1 MAKKNETKLSA
12 AFVKRLK
19 SMGFN
24 CKSEEDA
31 RKQLLAALEKEGID
45 GMEDES
51 LQTLIDMVSGWRE
64 NGDPEED
71 VVDETEDD
79 EEEVDEDEQDAED
92 LADEVEE
99 EDAAEEEDNSED
111 EESDE
116 EADDAE
122 EEVEYTDEEE
132 DDEEPEEE
140 RKPAKKAPKKSQV
153 KKSEEPKKKAATTTK
168 KAAEKK
174 PAKRGSKKLDPKN
187 NADDRQALIDAF
199 SKMFPTDTYL
209 YAFVINGVSIK
220 YIGKNSKRG
229 VFLYD
234 NLTRHDDGTITGNL
248 YLNTMTKETDKLDEL
263 GIDYQLCWTN
273 APFVKAVSIEEANE
287 ILEKV
292 FDIITS
298 FVNKVDKRLGDNR
311 KKMEESLEKAGKKS
325 EKPAAKKKATKP
337 APEPEVD
344 DEEEDDEEVEE
355 QEVKKPVK
363 KATAKKSATKKTK
376 K

>member
-12 AFVKRLK
+12 AFAKQLK
-19 SMGFN
+19 GMGFN

-51 LQTLIDMVSGWRE
+51 LQTLIDMVSGWRDTE
-64 NGDPEED
+64 DPDEE
-71 VVDETEDD
+71 VDETEED

-99 EDAAEEEDNSED
+99 EDAEEEGNDDD

-116 EADDAE
+116 TEEDE
-122 EEVEYTDEEE
+122 EEVDAE
-132 DDEEPEEE
+132 DEEPEEE
-140 RKPAKKAPKKSQV
+140 QKPAKKATKKPV
-153 KKSEEPKKKAATTTK
+153 AKKSEKKAATTAK

-174 PAKRGSKKLDPKN
+174 PSKRSKKLDPKN
-187 NADDRQALIDAF
+187 NDDDRQALIDAF
-199 SKMFPTDTYL
+199 SKMFPTDKYL

-234 NLTRHDDGTITGNL
+234 NLTRHEDGTISGNL

-273 APFVKAVSIEEANE
+273 APFVKAVTIEEANDV
-287 ILEKV
+287 LEKV

-298 FVNKVDKRLGDNR
+298 FVDKVDKRLGDNR
-311 KKMEESLEKAGKKS
+311 KKMEESLKKAGKKS
-325 EKPAAKKKATKP
+325 EKSAAKKKATKP

-344 DEEEDDEEVEE
+344 DEEEDDE
-355 QEVKKPVK
+355 QEVKKPAK
-363 KATAKKSATKKTK
+363 KTVTKKSATKKTK

>member
-12 AFVKRLK
+12 AFVKQLK

-64 NGDPEED
+64 TEDLDEDDVDEEED
-71 VVDETEDD
+71 DA
-79 EEEVDEDEQDAED
+79 EEVDEDEQDAED

-99 EDAAEEEDNSED
+99 EDAAAAEEEDNSED
-111 EESDE
+111 EEAEDADDE
-116 EADDAE
+116 ETDDEEDDAE
-122 EEVEYTDEEE
+122 DDEVEEQEVK
-132 DDEEPEEE
+132 
-140 RKPAKKAPKKSQV
+140 KPAKKTTAKKSES
-153 KKSEEPKKKAATTTK
+153 KSEEPKKKASTATK
-168 KAAEKK
+168 KVSEK
-174 PAKRGSKKLDPKN
+174 PAKRSKKLDPKN

-234 NLTRHDDGTITGNL
+234 NITRHNDGTITGNL

-287 ILEKV
+287 ILSKV

-325 EKPAAKKKATKP
+325 EKPAAKKVKSAKP

-344 DEEEDDEEVEE
+344 DEEEDDEVEE
-355 QEVKKPVK
+355 QEVKKPAK
-363 KATAKKSATKKTK
+363 KTVVKKSATKKTK

>member
-12 AFVKRLK
+12 AFAKQLK
-19 SMGFN
+19 GMGFN

-51 LQTLIDMVSGWRE
+51 LQTLIDMVSGWRDIE
-64 NGDPEED
+64 DTDEEL
-71 VVDETEDD
+71 DETEED
-79 EEEVDEDEQDAED
+79 EKEVDEDEQDAED
-92 LADEVEE
+92 LADEVED
-99 EDAAEEEDNSED
+99 EDAEEEDD
-111 EESDE
+111 EESDETEEEDEE

-122 EEVEYTDEEE
+122 
-132 DDEEPEEE
+132 DEEPEEE
-140 RKPAKKAPKKSQV
+140 QKPAKKTTKKSV
-153 KKSEEPKKKAATTTK
+153 AKKSEKKAATTTK
-168 KAAEKK
+168 KAAAKK
-174 PAKRGSKKLDPKN
+174 PSKRNSKKLDPKN
-187 NADDRQALIDAF
+187 DEDDRKALINGF

-209 YAFVINGVSIK
+209 YAFVINGVSVK

-234 NLTRHDDGTITGNL
+234 NVTRHEDGTISGNL

-273 APFVKAVSIEEANE
+273 APFVKAVTIDEAND

-292 FDIITS
+292 FEIITS

-311 KKMEESLEKAGKKS
+311 KKMEESLENAGKKS
-325 EKPAAKKKATKP
+325 EKPATKKKATKP
-337 APEPEVD
+337 TSESEAD
-344 DEEEDDEEVEE
+344 DEVEE
-355 QEVKKPVK
+355 QEVKKPAK
-363 KATAKKSATKKTK
+363 KTVAKKSAAKKTK

>member
-12 AFVKRLK
+12 AFAKQLK
-19 SMGFN
+19 GMGFN

-51 LQTLIDMVSGWRE
+51 LQTLIDMVSGWRDTE
-64 NGDPEED
+64 DPDEES
-71 VVDETEDD
+71 DETEED

-99 EDAAEEEDNSED
+99 EDAEEEGN
-111 EESDE
+111 EESDETEEDEE

-122 EEVEYTDEEE
+122 
-132 DDEEPEEE
+132 DEEPEEE
-140 RKPAKKAPKKSQV
+140 QKPAKKATKKPV
-153 KKSEEPKKKAATTTK
+153 AKKSEEPKKKAATTAK

-174 PAKRGSKKLDPKN
+174 PSKRNSKKLNPKN
-187 NADDRQALIDAF
+187 NEDDRQALIDAF

-234 NLTRHDDGTITGNL
+234 NLTRHEDGTISGNL

-263 GIDYQLCWTN
+263 GIDYQLCWTK
-273 APFVKAVSIEEANE
+273 APFVKAVTIEEAND

-292 FDIITS
+292 FEIITS

-325 EKPAAKKKATKP
+325 EKSAAKKATKP
-337 APEPEVD
+337 APESEVD
-344 DEEEDDEEVEE
+344 DEEEDDEVEE
-355 QEVKKPVK
+355 QEVKKPAK
-363 KATAKKSATKKTK
+363 KTVTKKSATKKTK

>member
-12 AFVKRLK
+12 AFAKQLK
-19 SMGFN
+19 GMGFN

-51 LQTLIDMVSGWRE
+51 LQTLIDMVSGWRDTE
-64 NGDPEED
+64 DPTDED
-71 VVDETEDD
+71 VDETEED

-99 EDAAEEEDNSED
+99 EDAEDD
-111 EESDE
+111 EADDSSDETEGDEE

-122 EEVEYTDEEE
+122 EE
-132 DDEEPEEE
+132 EPAQKATK
-140 RKPAKKAPKKSQV
+140 KPVA
-153 KKSEEPKKKAATTTK
+153 KKSEETKKKASTTTK

-174 PAKRGSKKLDPKN
+174 PSKRNSKKLDPKN
-187 NADDRQALIDAF
+187 NDDDRQALIDAF

-234 NLTRHDDGTITGNL
+234 NLTRHEDGTISGNL

-273 APFVKAVSIEEANE
+273 APFVKAVTIDEAND

-325 EKPAAKKKATKP
+325 EKPATKKKATKP

-344 DEEEDDEEVEE
+344 DEEEDDEEEE
-355 QEVKKPVK
+355 QEVKKP
-363 KATAKKSATKKTK
+363 AKKTVSKKTK

>member
-1 MAKKNETKLSA
+1 MAKKNETKLNA
-12 AFVKRLK
+12 AFAKQLK

-64 NGDPEED
+64 NENPEEDD
-71 VVDETEDD
+71 VVDETDDD

-111 EESDE
+111 EEPEE

-122 EEVEYTDEEE
+122 DEVEEDTDEEE

-140 RKPAKKAPKKSQV
+140 QKPAKKAPKKSQP

-168 KAAEKK
+168 KATEKK

-344 DEEEDDEEVEE
+344 DEEEDDEVEE
-355 QEVKKPVK
+355 QEVKKPAK
-363 KATAKKSATKKTK
+363 KATAKKTKK
-376 K
+376 

>member
-12 AFVKRLK
+12 AFAKQLK
-19 SMGFN
+19 GMGFN

-51 LQTLIDMVSGWRE
+51 LQTLIDMVSGWRDTE
-64 NGDPEED
+64 DPTDED
-71 VVDETEDD
+71 VDETEED

-99 EDAAEEEDNSED
+99 EDAEDD
-111 EESDE
+111 EADDSSDETEGDEE

-122 EEVEYTDEEE
+122 EE
-132 DDEEPEEE
+132 EPAQKATK
-140 RKPAKKAPKKSQV
+140 KPVA
-153 KKSEEPKKKAATTTK
+153 KKSEEPKKKASTTTK

-174 PAKRGSKKLDPKN
+174 PSKRNSKKLDPKN
-187 NADDRQALIDAF
+187 NDDDRQALIDAF

-234 NLTRHDDGTITGNL
+234 NLTRHEDGTISGNL

-273 APFVKAVSIEEANE
+273 APFVKAVTIDEAND

-325 EKPAAKKKATKP
+325 EKPATKKKATKP

-344 DEEEDDEEVEE
+344 DEEEE
-355 QEVKKPVK
+355 QEVKKP
-363 KATAKKSATKKTK
+363 AKKTVSKKTK

>member
-12 AFVKRLK
+12 AFAKQLK
-19 SMGFN
+19 GMGFN

-51 LQTLIDMVSGWRE
+51 LQTLIDMVSGWRDTE
-64 NGDPEED
+64 DPNEE
-71 VVDETEDD
+71 VDETEED

-92 LADEVEE
+92 LADEVED
-99 EDAAEEEDNSED
+99 EDAEEEGNDDE
-111 EESDE
+111 EESDETEEDEE

-122 EEVEYTDEEE
+122 EEQ
-132 DDEEPEEE
+132 
-140 RKPAKKAPKKSQV
+140 KPAKKATKKPV
-153 KKSEEPKKKAATTTK
+153 AKKSEEPKKKAATTTK

-174 PAKRGSKKLDPKN
+174 PSKRNSKKLDPKN
-187 NADDRQALIDAF
+187 NEDDRQALIDAF

-234 NLTRHDDGTITGNL
+234 NLTRHEDGTISGNL

-273 APFVKAVSIEEANE
+273 APFVKAVTIEEAND

-292 FDIITS
+292 FEIITS

-325 EKPAAKKKATKP
+325 EKPATKKKATKP

-344 DEEEDDEEVEE
+344 DEEEDDEVEE
-355 QEVKKPVK
+355 QEVKKPAK
-363 KATAKKSATKKTK
+363 KTVAKKSAAKKAK

>member
-1 MAKKNETKLSA
+1 MAKKNETKLNA
-12 AFVKRLK
+12 AFAKQLK
-19 SMGFN
+19 GMGFN

-51 LQTLIDMVSGWRE
+51 LQTLIDMVSGWR
-64 NGDPEED
+64 DTEEVD
-71 VVDETEDD
+71 EEVDETEED

-99 EDAAEEEDNSED
+99 AEEEAND
-111 EESDE
+111 EEEESEETDE
-116 EADDAE
+116 EDEADDAE
-122 EEVEYTDEEE
+122 EE
-132 DDEEPEEE
+132 EPEEE
-140 RKPAKKAPKKSQV
+140 QKPAKKATKKTV
-153 KKSEEPKKKAATTTK
+153 AKKKDEPKKKSATTAK

-174 PAKRGSKKLDPKN
+174 PSKRNSKKLDPKHSE
-187 NADDRQALIDAF
+187 DDRQALIDAF

-209 YAFVINGVSIK
+209 YAFVVNGVSIK

-234 NLTRHDDGTITGNL
+234 NLTRHEDGTISGNL

-273 APFVKAVSIEEANE
+273 APFVKAVTIEEAND

-292 FDIITS
+292 FETITS

-325 EKPAAKKKATKP
+325 EKTATKKKATKP
-337 APEPEVD
+337 APDPEID
-344 DEEEDDEEVEE
+344 DEEEDEEVEE
-355 QEVKKPVK
+355 QEVKKPAK
-363 KATAKKSATKKTK
+363 KTAAKKSVAKKTK

>member
-12 AFVKRLK
+12 AFAKQLK
-19 SMGFN
+19 GMGFN

-31 RKQLLAALEKEGID
+31 RKQLLDALEKEGID

-51 LQTLIDMVSGWRE
+51 LQTLIDMVSGWRDTE
-64 NGDPEED
+64 DPDEE
-71 VVDETEDD
+71 VDETDEED
-79 EEEVDEDEQDAED
+79 EEVDEDEQDAED

-99 EDAAEEEDNSED
+99 EYAEKFDNDDE
-111 EESDE
+111 EESDETEEDEE

-122 EEVEYTDEEE
+122 EE
-132 DDEEPEEE
+132 EPEEE
-140 RKPAKKAPKKSQV
+140 QKPAKKATKKTV
-153 KKSEEPKKKAATTTK
+153 DKKSEEPKKKAATTTE

-174 PAKRGSKKLDPKN
+174 PSKRNSKKLDPKN
-187 NADDRQALIDAF
+187 NEDDRQALIDAF
-199 SKMFPTDTYL
+199 SKMFPTDKYL

-234 NLTRHDDGTITGNL
+234 NLTRHEDGTISGNL

-273 APFVKAVSIEEANE
+273 APFVKAVTIDEAND

-292 FDIITS
+292 FEIITS

-311 KKMEESLEKAGKKS
+311 KKMEESLEKAGNKS
-325 EKPAAKKKATKP
+325 EKPVAKKNTKP
-337 APEPEVD
+337 APES
-344 DEEEDDEEVEE
+344 DEEEDDGVEE

-363 KATAKKSATKKTK
+363 KTVTKKSVAKKTK

>member
-12 AFVKRLK
+12 AFAKQLK
-19 SMGFN
+19 GMGFN

-51 LQTLIDMVSGWRE
+51 LQTLIDMVSGWRDTE
-64 NGDPEED
+64 DSEEE
-71 VVDETEDD
+71 VDETEED

-99 EDAAEEEDNSED
+99 EDAEEEEAETDEDDADEIEED
-111 EESDE
+111 EEE
-116 EADDAE
+116 VDDAE
-122 EEVEYTDEEE
+122 EE
-132 DDEEPEEE
+132 EPEEE
-140 RKPAKKAPKKSQV
+140 QKPAKKATKKSTA
-153 KKSEEPKKKAATTTK
+153 KKSEEPKKKAATTK

-174 PAKRGSKKLDPKN
+174 HSKRNSKKLDPKN
-187 NADDRQALIDAF
+187 NDDDRQALIDAF

-209 YAFVINGVSIK
+209 YAFVVNGVSIK

-234 NLTRHDDGTITGNL
+234 NVTRHEDGTISGNL

-273 APFVKAVSIEEANE
+273 APFVKAVTIEEANDL
-287 ILEKV
+287 LEKV
-292 FDIITS
+292 FEIITS

-325 EKPAAKKKATKP
+325 EKTVEKKKATKQVP
-337 APEPEVD
+337 KSKVD
-344 DEEEDDEEVEE
+344 DEEEDDEVEE
-355 QEVKKPVK
+355 QEVKKSSKKTAVK
-363 KATAKKSATKKTK
+363 KSVTKKTK

>member
-12 AFVKRLK
+12 AFAKQLK
-19 SMGFN
+19 GMGFN

-51 LQTLIDMVSGWRE
+51 LQTLIDMVSGWRDTE
-64 NGDPEED
+64 DPDEE
-71 VVDETEDD
+71 VDETEED

-99 EDAAEEEDNSED
+99 EDAEEAETEED

-116 EADDAE
+116 TEDE
-122 EEVEYTDEEE
+122 EEETEEDEEETDEE
-132 DDEEPEEE
+132 DEEPEEE
-140 RKPAKKAPKKSQV
+140 QKPAKKATKKSV
-153 KKSEEPKKKAATTTK
+153 AEKPKKKETVTTK
-168 KAAEKK
+168 EAVEKK
-174 PAKRGSKKLDPKN
+174 PSKRNSKKLDPKN
-187 NADDRQALIDAF
+187 NENDRQELIDAF

-234 NLTRHDDGTITGNL
+234 NLTRHEDGTISGNL

-273 APFVKAVSIEEANE
+273 APFVKAVTPEEAND

-292 FDIITS
+292 FEIITS
-298 FVNKVDKRLGDNR
+298 FVSKVDKRLGDNR

-325 EKPAAKKKATKP
+325 EKPTEKKKAAKP
-337 APEPEVD
+337 AS
-344 DEEEDDEEVEE
+344 EVEE
-355 QEVKKPVK
+355 QEVKKPAK
-363 KATAKKSATKKTK
+363 KTVAKKSVTNKKTK

>member
-1 MAKKNETKLSA
+1 MAKKNETKLSV
-12 AFVKRLK
+12 AFAKQLK
-19 SMGFN
+19 GMGFN

-51 LQTLIDMVSGWRE
+51 LQTLIDMVSGWRDTE
-64 NGDPEED
+64 DPDEES
-71 VVDETEDD
+71 DETEED

-99 EDAAEEEDNSED
+99 EDAEEEGNDESDETEED
-111 EESDE
+111 EEEVDE
-116 EADDAE
+116 
-122 EEVEYTDEEE
+122 DE
-132 DDEEPEEE
+132 DEEPEEE
-140 RKPAKKAPKKSQV
+140 QKPAKKATKKPV
-153 KKSEEPKKKAATTTK
+153 AKKSEELKKKAATTAK

-174 PAKRGSKKLDPKN
+174 PSKRNSKKLNPKN
-187 NADDRQALIDAF
+187 NEDDRQALIDAF

-234 NLTRHDDGTITGNL
+234 NLTRHEDGTISGNL

-263 GIDYQLCWTN
+263 GIDYQLCWTK
-273 APFVKAVSIEEANE
+273 APFVKAVTIEEAND

-292 FDIITS
+292 FEIITS

-325 EKPAAKKKATKP
+325 EKSAAKKAAKP
-337 APEPEVD
+337 APEPNVD
-344 DEEEDDEEVEE
+344 DEEEDDEVEE
-355 QEVKKPVK
+355 QEVKKP
-363 KATAKKSATKKTK
+363 AKKTVTKKSTTKKTK

>member
-12 AFVKRLK
+12 AFAKQLK
-19 SMGFN
+19 GMGFN

-51 LQTLIDMVSGWRE
+51 LQTLIDMVSGWRDTE
-64 NGDPEED
+64 DPDEE
-71 VVDETEDD
+71 VDETEED

-92 LADEVEE
+92 LADEVED
-99 EDAAEEEDNSED
+99 EDAEVEGNDDD

-116 EADDAE
+116 TEEDE
-122 EEVEYTDEEE
+122 EEVDAE
-132 DDEEPEEE
+132 DEEPEEE
-140 RKPAKKAPKKSQV
+140 QKPAKKATKKPV
-153 KKSEEPKKKAATTTK
+153 AKKSEKPKKKAATTAK

-174 PAKRGSKKLDPKN
+174 PSKRSKKLDPKN
-187 NADDRQALIDAF
+187 NDDDRQALIDAF
-199 SKMFPTDTYL
+199 SKMFPTDKYL

-234 NLTRHDDGTITGNL
+234 NLTRHEDGTISGNL

-273 APFVKAVSIEEANE
+273 APFVKAVTIEEANDV
-287 ILEKV
+287 LEKV

-311 KKMEESLEKAGKKS
+311 KKMEESLKKAGKKS
-325 EKPAAKKKATKP
+325 EKSAAKKKATKP

-344 DEEEDDEEVEE
+344 DEEEDDEVEE
-355 QEVKKPVK
+355 QEVKKPAK
-363 KATAKKSATKKTK
+363 KTVTKKSATKKTK

>member
-12 AFVKRLK
+12 AFAKQLK
-19 SMGFN
+19 GMGFN

-51 LQTLIDMVSGWRE
+51 LQTLIDMVSGWRDTE
-64 NGDPEED
+64 DPDEE
-71 VVDETEDD
+71 VDETEED

-99 EDAAEEEDNSED
+99 EDAEDEGNDDE
-111 EESDE
+111 EESDETEEEE

-122 EEVEYTDEEE
+122 EE
-132 DDEEPEEE
+132 EPEEQ
-140 RKPAKKAPKKSQV
+140 KPAKKATKKPV
-153 KKSEEPKKKAATTTK
+153 DKKSEEPKKKAATTTK

-174 PAKRGSKKLDPKN
+174 PSKRNSKKLDPKN
-187 NADDRQALIDAF
+187 NDDDRQALIDAF
-199 SKMFPTDTYL
+199 SKMFPTDKYL

-234 NLTRHDDGTITGNL
+234 NLTRHEDGTISGNL

-273 APFVKAVSIEEANE
+273 APFVKAVTIEEAND

-325 EKPAAKKKATKP
+325 EKPASKKKATKP

-344 DEEEDDEEVEE
+344 DEEEDDEVEE
-355 QEVKKPVK
+355 QEVKKPAK
-363 KATAKKSATKKTK
+363 KTVAKKSTAKKTK

>member
-1 MAKKNETKLSA
+1 MSKKNETKLSA
-12 AFVKRLK
+12 AFAKQLK
-19 SMGFN
+19 GMGFN

-51 LQTLIDMVSGWRE
+51 LQTLIDMVSGWRDTE
-64 NGDPEED
+64 DPDEES
-71 VVDETEDD
+71 DETEED
-79 EEEVDEDEQDAED
+79 EEVDEDEQDAED

-99 EDAAEEEDNSED
+99 EDAEEEGNDAD

-116 EADDAE
+116 TEEDE
-122 EEVEYTDEEE
+122 EEVYAE
-132 DDEEPEEE
+132 DEEPEEE
-140 RKPAKKAPKKSQV
+140 QKPAKKATKKPV
-153 KKSEEPKKKAATTTK
+153 AKKSEEPKKKAATTAK

-174 PAKRGSKKLDPKN
+174 PSKRSKKLDPKN
-187 NADDRQALIDAF
+187 NDDDRQALIDAF
-199 SKMFPTDTYL
+199 SKMFPTDKYL

-234 NLTRHDDGTITGNL
+234 NLTRHEDGTISGNL

-263 GIDYQLCWTN
+263 GIDYQLCWTK
-273 APFVKAVSIEEANE
+273 APFVKAVTIEEANDV
-287 ILEKV
+287 LEKV
-292 FDIITS
+292 FEIITS

-325 EKPAAKKKATKP
+325 EKSAAKKKATKP
-337 APEPEVD
+337 SPEPEVD
-344 DEEEDDEEVEE
+344 DEEEDDEVEE
-355 QEVKKPVK
+355 QEVKKPAK
-363 KATAKKSATKKTK
+363 KTVTKKSATKKTK

>member
-12 AFVKRLK
+12 AFAKQLK
-19 SMGFN
+19 GMGFN

-31 RKQLLAALEKEGID
+31 RKQLLDALEKEGID

-51 LQTLIDMVSGWRE
+51 LQTLIDMVSGWRDTE
-64 NGDPEED
+64 DPDED
-71 VVDETEDD
+71 VDETEED

-99 EDAAEEEDNSED
+99 EDAEDEGNDDESDETEEDE
-111 EESDE
+111 E

-122 EEVEYTDEEE
+122 EE
-132 DDEEPEEE
+132 EPEEE
-140 RKPAKKAPKKSQV
+140 QKPAKKATKKTV
-153 KKSEEPKKKAATTTK
+153 AKKSEEPEKKAATTTK

-174 PAKRGSKKLDPKN
+174 PSKRNSKKLDPKN
-187 NADDRQALIDAF
+187 NEDDRQALIDAF

-234 NLTRHDDGTITGNL
+234 NLTRHEDGTISGNL

-273 APFVKAVSIEEANE
+273 APFVKAVTIDEAND

-292 FDIITS
+292 FEIITS

-311 KKMEESLEKAGKKS
+311 KKMEESLEKVGKKS
-325 EKPAAKKKATKP
+325 EKPVAKKNTKP
-337 APEPEVD
+337 APEPDD
-344 DEEEDDEEVEE
+344 DEEEDDGVEE

-363 KATAKKSATKKTK
+363 KTVTKKSVAKKTK

>member
-12 AFVKRLK
+12 AFAKQLK
-19 SMGFN
+19 GMGFN

-51 LQTLIDMVSGWRE
+51 LQTLIDMVSGWRDTE
-64 NGDPEED
+64 DPDEE
-71 VVDETEDD
+71 VDETEED

-99 EDAAEEEDNSED
+99 EDAEDEGNDDE
-111 EESDE
+111 EESDETEEEE

-122 EEVEYTDEEE
+122 EE
-132 DDEEPEEE
+132 EP
-140 RKPAKKAPKKSQV
+140 
-153 KKSEEPKKKAATTTK
+153 EEPKKKAATTTK

-174 PAKRGSKKLDPKN
+174 PSKRNSKKLDPKN
-187 NADDRQALIDAF
+187 NEDDRQALIDAF
-199 SKMFPTDTYL
+199 SKMFPTDKYL

-234 NLTRHDDGTITGNL
+234 NLTRHEDGTISGNL

-273 APFVKAVSIEEANE
+273 APFVKAVTIEEAND

-292 FDIITS
+292 FEIITS

-344 DEEEDDEEVEE
+344 DEEEDDEVEE
-355 QEVKKPVK
+355 QEVKKPAK
-363 KATAKKSATKKTK
+363 KTMAKKSAAKKTK

>member
-12 AFVKRLK
+12 AFAKQLK
-19 SMGFN
+19 GMGFN

-51 LQTLIDMVSGWRE
+51 LQTLIDMVSGWRDTE
-64 NGDPEED
+64 DTDEE
-71 VVDETEDD
+71 VDETEED

-99 EDAAEEEDNSED
+99 E
-111 EESDE
+111 
-116 EADDAE
+116 EADEDDESEDAE
-122 EEVEYTDEEE
+122 EEEAETDEEE
-132 DDEEPEEE
+132 AETDEEDAEEEEDEPEEE
-140 RKPAKKAPKKSQV
+140 QKPAKKATKKSAA
-153 KKSEEPKKKAATTTK
+153 KKSEEPKKKAATTK

-174 PAKRGSKKLDPKN
+174 RSKRNSKKLDPKN
-187 NADDRQALIDAF
+187 NDEDRQALIDAF

-209 YAFVINGVSIK
+209 YAFVVNGVSIK

-234 NLTRHDDGTITGNL
+234 NVTRHEDGTISGNL
-248 YLNTMTKETDKLDEL
+248 YLNTMTKETEKLDEL

-273 APFVKAVSIEEANE
+273 APFVKAVTIEEAND

-344 DEEEDDEEVEE
+344 DEEEDDDVEE
-355 QEVKKPVK
+355 QEVKKPAK
-363 KATAKKSATKKTK
+363 KTVVKKSATKKTK

>member
-12 AFVKRLK
+12 AFAKQLK

-51 LQTLIDMVSGWRE
+51 LQTLIDMVSGWRDAE
-64 NGDPEED
+64 DTDEE
-71 VVDETEDD
+71 VDETEED

-99 EDAAEEEDNSED
+99 EDDAEEEGDDDE

-116 EADDAE
+116 TEEDEEEADD
-122 EEVEYTDEEE
+122 DE
-132 DDEEPEEE
+132 DDEPEEE
-140 RKPAKKAPKKSQV
+140 QKPAKKATKKPV
-153 KKSEEPKKKAATTTK
+153 AKKSEESKKKAATTTK

-174 PAKRGSKKLDPKN
+174 PSKRNSKKLDPKN
-187 NADDRQALIDAF
+187 NEDDRKALIDAF

-209 YAFVINGVSIK
+209 YAFVVNGVSIK

-234 NLTRHDDGTITGNL
+234 NLTRHEDGTISGNL

-273 APFVKAVSIEEANE
+273 APFVKAVTIDEAND

-292 FDIITS
+292 FEIITS

-311 KKMEESLEKAGKKS
+311 KKMEESLEKSGKKS
-325 EKPAAKKKATKP
+325 EKPAAKKKATKQ
-337 APEPEVD
+337 APEPD
-344 DEEEDDEEVEE
+344 DEEEDDVEE

-363 KATAKKSATKKTK
+363 KTVAKKSVAKKTK

>member
-12 AFVKRLK
+12 AFAKQLK

-64 NGDPEED
+64 NEDPEED

-116 EADDAE
+116 EEEDAD
-122 EEVEYTDEEE
+122 EEVEDTDEEE
-132 DDEEPEEE
+132 DDEPEEE
-140 RKPAKKAPKKSQV
+140 QKPAKKAPKKSQV

-325 EKPAAKKKATKP
+325 EKPAAKKKAAKP

-344 DEEEDDEEVEE
+344 DEEEDDEEVE
-355 QEVKKPVK
+355 VKKPV
-363 KATAKKSATKKTK
+363 KKSATKKTK

>member
-12 AFVKRLK
+12 AFAKQLK
-19 SMGFN
+19 GMGFN

-51 LQTLIDMVSGWRE
+51 LQTLIDMVSGWRDTE
-64 NGDPEED
+64 DPTDED
-71 VVDETEDD
+71 VDETEED

-99 EDAAEEEDNSED
+99 EDAEDDEADDSSDETEGDEEET
-111 EESDE
+111 
-116 EADDAE
+116 DDAE
-122 EEVEYTDEEE
+122 EE
-132 DDEEPEEE
+132 EPAQ
-140 RKPAKKAPKKSQV
+140 KATKKTVA
-153 KKSEEPKKKAATTTK
+153 KKSEEPEKKASTTTK
-168 KAAEKK
+168 KASEKK
-174 PAKRGSKKLDPKN
+174 PSKRNSKKLDPKN
-187 NADDRQALIDAF
+187 NDDDRQALIDAF

-234 NLTRHDDGTITGNL
+234 NLTRHEDGTISGNL

-263 GIDYQLCWTN
+263 GIVYQLCWTN
-273 APFVKAVSIEEANE
+273 APFVKAVTIDEAND

-325 EKPAAKKKATKP
+325 EKPATKKKATKP

-344 DEEEDDEEVEE
+344 DEEEDDEEEE
-355 QEVKKPVK
+355 QEVKKP
-363 KATAKKSATKKTK
+363 AKKTVSKKTK

>member
-12 AFVKRLK
+12 AFAKQLK
-19 SMGFN
+19 GMGFN

-51 LQTLIDMVSGWRE
+51 LQTLIDMVSGWRDTE
-64 NGDPEED
+64 DPDEE
-71 VVDETEDD
+71 VDETEED

-99 EDAAEEEDNSED
+99 EDAEEAETEED

-116 EADDAE
+116 
-122 EEVEYTDEEE
+122 DEEE
-132 DDEEPEEE
+132 TEEEEEETEEDEEPEEE
-140 RKPAKKAPKKSQV
+140 QKPAKKATKKPV
-153 KKSEEPKKKAATTTK
+153 AEKPKKKETVTTK
-168 KAAEKK
+168 EAVEKK
-174 PAKRGSKKLDPKN
+174 PSKRNSKKLDPKN
-187 NADDRQALIDAF
+187 NENDRQELIDAF

-234 NLTRHDDGTITGNL
+234 NLTRHEDGTISGNL

-273 APFVKAVSIEEANE
+273 APFVKAVTPEEAND

-292 FDIITS
+292 FEIITS
-298 FVNKVDKRLGDNR
+298 FVSKVDKRLGDNR

-325 EKPAAKKKATKP
+325 EKPTEKKKAAKP
-337 APEPEVD
+337 AS
-344 DEEEDDEEVEE
+344 EVEE
-355 QEVKKPVK
+355 QEVKKPAK
-363 KATAKKSATKKTK
+363 KTVAKKSITNKKTK

>member
-12 AFVKRLK
+12 AFAKQLK
-19 SMGFN
+19 GMGFN

-51 LQTLIDMVSGWRE
+51 LQTLIDMVSGWRDNE
-64 NGDPEED
+64 DPDDE
-71 VVDETEDD
+71 VDETEED

-99 EDAAEEEDNSED
+99 EDAEEEDSDDEEESDETEED
-111 EESDE
+111 EEEVDEDEE

-122 EEVEYTDEEE
+122 EEQQ
-132 DDEEPEEE
+132 
-140 RKPAKKAPKKSQV
+140 PAKKTTKKPVS
-153 KKSEEPKKKAATTTK
+153 KKSEEPKKKEATTTK

-174 PAKRGSKKLDPKN
+174 PSKRNSKKLDPKN
-187 NADDRQALIDAF
+187 NEDDRQALIDAF

-234 NLTRHDDGTITGNL
+234 NVTRHEDGTISGNL

-273 APFVKAVSIEEANE
+273 APFVKAVTIEEAND

-292 FDIITS
+292 FEIITS

-311 KKMEESLEKAGKKS
+311 KKMEESLKKAGKKS
-325 EKPAAKKKATKP
+325 EKKT
-337 APEPEVD
+337 V
-344 DEEEDDEEVEE
+344 
-355 QEVKKPVK
+355 VKK
-363 KATAKKSATKKTK
+363 SEKKTK

>member
-1 MAKKNETKLSA
+1 MSKKNETKLSA
-12 AFVKRLK
+12 AFAKQLK
-19 SMGFN
+19 GMGFN

-51 LQTLIDMVSGWRE
+51 LQTLIDMVSGWRDTE
-64 NGDPEED
+64 DPDEES
-71 VVDETEDD
+71 DETEED
-79 EEEVDEDEQDAED
+79 EEVDEDEQDAED

-99 EDAAEEEDNSED
+99 EDAEEEGNDGD

-116 EADDAE
+116 TEEDE
-122 EEVEYTDEEE
+122 EEVDAE
-132 DDEEPEEE
+132 DEEPEEE
-140 RKPAKKAPKKSQV
+140 QKPAKKATKKPV
-153 KKSEEPKKKAATTTK
+153 DKKSEEPKKKEATTTK

-174 PAKRGSKKLDPKN
+174 PSKRNSKKLDPKN
-187 NADDRQALIDAF
+187 NDDDRQALIDAF
-199 SKMFPTDTYL
+199 SKMFPTDKYL

-234 NLTRHDDGTITGNL
+234 NVTRHEDGTISGNL

-263 GIDYQLCWTN
+263 GIDYQLCWTK
-273 APFVKAVSIEEANE
+273 APFVKAVTIEEANDV
-287 ILEKV
+287 LEKV
-292 FDIITS
+292 FEIITS

-325 EKPAAKKKATKP
+325 EKSAAKKKATKP
-337 APEPEVD
+337 SPEPEVD
-344 DEEEDDEEVEE
+344 DEEEDDEVEE
-355 QEVKKPVK
+355 QEVKKPAK
-363 KATAKKSATKKTK
+363 KTVTKKSATKKTK

>member
-12 AFVKRLK
+12 AFAKQLK
-19 SMGFN
+19 GMGFN

-51 LQTLIDMVSGWRE
+51 LQTLIDMVSGWRDTE
-64 NGDPEED
+64 DSDEE
-71 VVDETEDD
+71 VDETEED

-99 EDAAEEEDNSED
+99 EDAEDEGNDDE
-111 EESDE
+111 EESDETEEE

-122 EEVEYTDEEE
+122 EE
-132 DDEEPEEE
+132 EPEEQ
-140 RKPAKKAPKKSQV
+140 KPAKKATKKPV
-153 KKSEEPKKKAATTTK
+153 AKKSEEPKKKAATTTK

-174 PAKRGSKKLDPKN
+174 SSKRNSKKLDPKN
-187 NADDRQALIDAF
+187 NEDDRQALIDAF
-199 SKMFPTDTYL
+199 SKMFPTEKYL

-234 NLTRHDDGTITGNL
+234 NLTRHEDGTISGNL

-273 APFVKAVSIEEANE
+273 APFVKAVTIEEAND

-325 EKPAAKKKATKP
+325 EKPAAKKATKP

-344 DEEEDDEEVEE
+344 DEEEDDEVEE
-355 QEVKKPVK
+355 QEVKKPAK
-363 KATAKKSATKKTK
+363 KTVTKKSAAKKTK